1 MKNTFSERL
10 LPADEAT
17 LGNGR
22 VGLGVRLPW
31 YRSLPLS
38 VVEIGEVVIDG
49 QIVPSERMRLAINGH
64 TFELGELSEQVGDFW
79 YVLDSA
85 RLEFDWPLDPKTNH
99 EVTLTLNL
107 YPPYIPGLTWVTR
120 GSTTIRA
127 H

>member
-17 LGNGR
+17 IGAGR
-22 VGLGVRLPW
+22 VALGVRLPW

-38 VVEIGEVVIDG
+38 VVEIGELVIDG
-49 QIVPSERMRLAINGH
+49 KAVPTDRMRLTLDGKSYALD
-64 TFELGELSEQVGDFW
+64 ELPERTDHFW

-85 RLEFDWPLDPKTNH
+85 RLDFDWPLDPKADH
-99 EVTLTLNL
+99 EVVLTLNL

-120 GSTTIRA
+120 GSTRIKA